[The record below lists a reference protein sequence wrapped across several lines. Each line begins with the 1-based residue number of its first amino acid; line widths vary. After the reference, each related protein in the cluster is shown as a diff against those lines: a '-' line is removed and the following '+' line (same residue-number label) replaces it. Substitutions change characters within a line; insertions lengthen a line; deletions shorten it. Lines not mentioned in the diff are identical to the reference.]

1 MSSLAIITS
10 VIGLATLL
18 GGVAALYAPD
28 TTRRALLGLPRH
40 DVAGW
45 ALTAISLFWAGW
57 LLLNTPPFS
66 EFAHIEPLVYAGM
79 PFAFFA
85 LVLYLDELLAARA
98 LGGFILLLASPILA
112 AARWH
117 PSSLSRLISLLTYFW
132 IVYGIVLIV
141 APFYLRSLLVSLT
154 RSHTR
159 FRICSLFGAGLG
171 AFLLLLG
178 LFVF

>member
-1 MSSLAIITS
+1 MTSLAI
-10 VIGLATLL
+10 VACAIGGAKLL
-18 GGVAALYAPD
+18 SSTAALYAPD
-28 TTRRALLGLPRH
+28 TARRALLGLPRH

-45 ALTAISLFWAGW
+45 VLTAVSLFWSGW

-66 EFAHIEPLVYAGM
+66 EFAYIEPLVYVGM
-79 PFAFFA
+79 PLAFFA
-85 LVLYLDELLAARA
+85 LVLFLDELLAARA
-98 LGGFILLLASPILA
+98 LGGFVLLIASPILT

-117 PSSLSRLISLLTYFW
+117 NSSFSLLISLLTYAA
-132 IVYGIVLIV
+132 IVFAVLLVV
-141 APFYLRSLLVSLT
+141 APYYLRTAILFLT

-159 FRICSLFGAGLG
+159 FRIASLLGAGLG

>member
-1 MSSLAIITS
+1 MTTLAIIACAIGGTKLLVS
-10 VIGLATLL
+10 VAS
-18 GGVAALYAPD
+18 LYAPD
-28 TTRRALLGLPRH
+28 TARRALLGLPRH

-45 ALTAISLFWAGW
+45 VLTAVSLFWAGW

-66 EFAHIEPLVYAGM
+66 EFVYIDPLVYVGM

-85 LVLYLDELLAARA
+85 LVLFLDELLAARA
-98 LGGFILLLASPILA
+98 LGGFLLLLAAPILA

-117 PSSLSRLISLLTYFW
+117 DSSFSLLLSLLTYIA
-132 IVYGIVLIV
+132 IVFALLLVV
-141 APFYLRSLLVSLT
+141 APYYLRTVLLFLT
-154 RSHTR
+154 HNHTR
-159 FRICSLFGAGLG
+159 FRIANLLGAGFG